1 MKFFTNL
8 FEREGSADR
17 PEAEQEK
24 KAATELNSK
33 MENGVREL
41 ETGISD
47 AVLNDIRGAISNEAN
62 PAVKDML
69 QKALDRMIIRQQEI
83 ERMKKKEQEEEKT
96 QSSFVNS
103 SDQLQSQ
110 ISAKE
115 IAIILFNA
123 ITKNI
128 DQLSAMAIGFFDSE
142 GKQTSQSSSSSI
154 VQISQDRSEDAIS
167 GINSMLDK
175 FAQYGFEVKREMY
188 ESVNKSGKAVSTLAY
203 SIQFPQGFEV
213 QDISKMTEQDL
224 ELAVAMNREQRKQN
238 LPDKPNVYKQVV
250 GSHEVD
256 QLKDFFEK
264 FSKQFSQELVSEMV
278 SSVKDVIRDESLSS
292 TRHEGAFDA
301 GAALRGIKKAGSQ
314 TQQI

>member
-8 FEREGSADR
+8 FEREGSANS

-33 MENGVREL
+33 METGVREL

-47 AVLNDIRGAISNEAN
+47 GVLNDIRGAISNEAN

-96 QSSFVNS
+96 QDNFVSSH
-103 SDQLQSQ
+103 DQVQSQ
-110 ISAKE
+110 ISAKQ
-115 IAIILFNA
+115 IAIILFSA

-154 VQISQDRSEDAIS
+154 VQISEDRTEDAIL
-167 GINSMLDK
+167 GVNSMLDK

-188 ESVNKSGKAVSTLAY
+188 ESVNKSGRAASTLAY

-213 QDISKMTEQDL
+213 QDISTMTEKDL
-224 ELAVAMNREQRKQN
+224 ELAVTMNREQRNQN
-238 LPDKPNVYKQVV
+238 QSDKPNVFKQVV

-256 QLKDFFEK
+256 QLRDFFEK
-264 FSKQFSQELVSEMV
+264 FSKQFGQELGSELA
-278 SSVKDVIRDESLSS
+278 SSVKDVMRDARLSEQQTVS
-292 TRHEGAFDA
+292 QFSAGDA
-301 GAALRGIKKAGSQ
+301 LKGIKKAVSSSVER
-314 TQQI
+314 